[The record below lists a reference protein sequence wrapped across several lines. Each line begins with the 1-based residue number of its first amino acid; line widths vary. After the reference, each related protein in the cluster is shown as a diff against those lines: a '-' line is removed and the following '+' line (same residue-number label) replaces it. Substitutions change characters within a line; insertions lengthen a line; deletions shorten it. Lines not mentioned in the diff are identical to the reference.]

1 MHNLNFLS
9 RREGSDNE
17 FVTVEMCFEAL
28 SPDEQLLVEKSTTI
42 LEFKAHETIIKQ
54 GFVADHIM
62 LIERGIA
69 RLDVTNDGKIST
81 VALLSEGSFVG
92 IMCSFACKNMDFSS
106 VALEKTVVRLI
117 NMGVFQQLIREN
129 GEFALKLIRLMSGM
143 TNRMVHW
150 ITRMADKN
158 VDGALALMINEFH
171 RVYNSNEFTLPVSRV
186 ELAEMCGFSKE
197 SVINSLRSMH
207 EDELLYVDGKKIIIL
222 APDRLKTIAVNA

>member
-1 MHNLNFLS
+1 MHSLNYLS
-9 RREGSDNE
+9 RRESSDNE
-17 FVTVEMCFEAL
+17 FVTVEMCFDAL
-28 SPDEQLLVEKSTTI
+28 SPEQQLLVDKSTTI
-42 LEFKAHETIIKQ
+42 LEFKSHETIIKQ

-62 LIERGIA
+62 LIESGVA

-117 NMGVFQQLIREN
+117 NMDVFQQLIREN
-129 GEFALKLIRLMSGM
+129 GEFALKMIRHMSGM

-150 ITRMADKN
+150 ITRISDKN
-158 VDGALALMINEFH
+158 VDGALALMMNEFH
-171 RVYNSNEFTLPVSRV
+171 RVYSSDEFKLPVSRV

-207 EDELLYVDGKKIIIL
+207 ENGLLYVDGKKVRIL
-222 APDRLKTIAVNA
+222 EPDRLKIIAVNA